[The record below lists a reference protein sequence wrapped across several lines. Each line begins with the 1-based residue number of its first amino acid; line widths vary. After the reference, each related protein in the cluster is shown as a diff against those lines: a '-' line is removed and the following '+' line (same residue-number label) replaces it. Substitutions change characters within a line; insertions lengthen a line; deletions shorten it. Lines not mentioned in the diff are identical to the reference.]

1 MLLIVFAGL
10 FACCATQIIARV
22 YEKKKLEE
30 KKAAEI
36 RRRREIAR
44 ASWESILA
52 AQPSEVK

>member
-10 FACCATQIIARV
+10 FACCATQIIART
-22 YEKKKLEE
+22 YRAKKLRAKRE
-30 KKAAEI
+30 AEI